1 MHFEYFS
8 FSSFLKSSCLL
19 KMHIQLTAYGMNVL
33 SVRCVVGLCS
43 LNSLNNYTVSQKTTL
58 MLQAATKLITA
69 YYDE

>member
-1 MHFEYFS
+1 
-8 FSSFLKSSCLL
+8 
-19 KMHIQLTAYGMNVL
+19 MHIQLTAYGMNVL